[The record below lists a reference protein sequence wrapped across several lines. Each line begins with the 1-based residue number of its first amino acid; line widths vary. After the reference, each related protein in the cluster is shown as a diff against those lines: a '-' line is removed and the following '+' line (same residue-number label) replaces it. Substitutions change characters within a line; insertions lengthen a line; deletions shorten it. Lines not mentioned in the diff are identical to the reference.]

1 MPSLLQLSLVVCLT
15 ASSFS
20 PQVSA
25 PASSDT
31 RAYAVLYVEVMSSS
45 RAMAV
50 AALKQYREG
59 SRKED
64 GYVRLDV
71 FEQAGRPGHFA
82 IVETWRDQKAIDAH
96 VAATQKQ
103 LFDTLRP
110 IRLSEYDVRPYKTLS
125 VGSTPAAAANGQ
137 AVSVVTHVDL
147 APPSPQAAALLQR
160 LAEQSRQDPGNV
172 RFDIIQHAMR
182 ANHFTVIETWRD
194 QKALEGHVSADHTK
208 QYRDELQ
215 PMTGSPLDERIYR
228 AVE

>member
-1 MPSLLQLSLVVCLT
+1 MPPLLHLSLAVFLT

-20 PQVSA
+20 PQATA

-31 RAYAVLYVEVMSSS
+31 RAYAVLYIEVMSAS

-50 AALKQYREG
+50 AALKQYRDAT
-59 SRKED
+59 RKED

-96 VAATQKQ
+96 VAASQKQ
-103 LFDTLRP
+103 LFDMLRP
-110 IRLSEYDVRPYKTLS
+110 IRLSEYDVRPYKTLN
-125 VGSTPAAAANGQ
+125 VGSTPAAVNGQ

-172 RFDIIQHAMR
+172 RFDVIQHTMR

-194 QKALEGHVSADHTK
+194 QKALDGHISADHTK